1 MIKLLMFDLDG
12 TLADTLPSIHH
23 AVELAMEHFG
33 FRVPTIK
40 QTEAALGSGAR
51 ELFRRLVP
59 ADVADDDAKL
69 DEFLEY
75 YNKMYATTYMDVE
88 CCYDGMAE
96 SVIELKKR
104 GYTIAVL
111 SNKQDNYVVDIVGKL
126 FEKGIVTMAQGQTE
140 LPTKPDPTV
149 PHMMIKELGFE
160 PCETAFI
167 GDSDVDIKTAANAG
181 FTSVACAWGFR
192 SREQLEALSPDH
204 LIDRPEQLLDLFA

>member
-51 ELFRRLVP
+51 ELFKRLVP
-59 ADVADDDAKL
+59 AEVSSDDEKL

-75 YNKMYATTYMDVE
+75 YNEMYAKTYMDVE
-88 CCYDGMAE
+88 CCYEGMAE
-96 SVIELKKR
+96 AVIELKKR

-126 FEKGIVTMAQGQTE
+126 FEKGIVTMVQGQTE

-149 PHMMIKELGFE
+149 PLLMATSLGFE
-160 PCETAFI
+160 PFEVAFI
-167 GDSDVDIKTAANAG
+167 GDSDVDVKTGKNSG
-181 FTSVACAWGFR
+181 FVSVACAWGFR
-192 SREQLEALSPDH
+192 SREQLEALSPDY
-204 LIDRPEQLLDLFA
+204 LIARPEELLDIFK